1 MSPYYVYI
9 VRCKGG
15 TLYTGYTNNIKRR
28 LKEHNN
34 GQSKYCRGRRPVKL
48 QYFEIYRTQK
58 SAMRRELEIKKLTR
72 KDKLKLIKNNS
83 DSNIKIEKN
92 YPK

>member
-48 QYFEIYRTQK
+48 QYFETFKTQK

-72 KDKLKLIKNNS
+72 KHKLKLIKSNS
-83 DSNIKIEKN
+83 KKQNEIAKH
-92 YPK
+92 